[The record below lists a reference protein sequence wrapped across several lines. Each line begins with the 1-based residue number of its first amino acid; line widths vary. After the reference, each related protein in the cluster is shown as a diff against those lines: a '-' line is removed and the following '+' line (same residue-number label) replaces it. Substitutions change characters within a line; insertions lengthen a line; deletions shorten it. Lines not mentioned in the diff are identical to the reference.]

1 MVLALAELGEETA
14 EEVIVELEKL
24 EPGYANEQI
33 RAFVNATLSD
43 LFEKGHLTGSEQD
56 SQMRYN
62 LSKITQANDGAAD
75 PDLLAPGLD

>member
-1 MVLALAELGEETA
+1 
-14 EEVIVELEKL
+14 VIVELEKL